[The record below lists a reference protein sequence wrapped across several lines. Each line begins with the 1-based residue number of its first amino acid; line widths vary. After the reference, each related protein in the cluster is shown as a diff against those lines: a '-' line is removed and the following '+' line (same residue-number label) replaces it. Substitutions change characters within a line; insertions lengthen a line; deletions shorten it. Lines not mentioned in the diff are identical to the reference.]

1 MLAQRQRSHLGFC
14 GLGSTE
20 RTLRDGVS
28 LLLAVA
34 MLAAPARAQGPA
46 PAASSS
52 RTTAY
57 DGTYVGVSAEN
68 NSRGN
73 TLAGGRD
80 RTVGYAGSRG
90 CRTFRAPARLTIVNG
105 VAQARWGE
113 YTLRGSPTPD
123 GRLTMRTGFGQKF
136 EGRIDGRHMVEG
148 QLVGYCA
155 YKLTWRKTS

>member
-1 MLAQRQRSHLGFC
+1 MLARGQGFPRHFRDLG
-14 GLGSTE
+14 GSE
-20 RTLRDGVS
+20 PAARAARLS
-28 LLLAVA
+28 LLLAA
-34 MLAAPARAQGPA
+34 ALLAAPAQA
-46 PAASSS
+46 PAATAQGGK
-52 RTTAY
+52 TTAY

-113 YTLRGSPTPD
+113 YTLRGSPTAD

-136 EGRIDGRHMVEG
+136 EGRIDGRSMVEG

-155 YKLTWRKTS
+155 YKLTWRKRS